1 MIDELQKSKYTQ
13 KDLALKFN
21 VTQKT
26 LSKYLKELQ
35 NNFPKNNSLFRYLGK
50 RQYFL
55 EKDVNIS
62 DDDKKRDFK
71 KAVYYYELA
80 LEQSENRFSSA
91 ASNLGR
97 IYNKGGYGIEK
108 DERNCTRLSLVE
120 CTVLDSKT

>member
-55 EKDVNIS
+55 EKDVNIIL
-62 DDDKKRDFK
+62 K
-71 KAVYYYELA
+71 L
-80 LEQSENRFSSA
+80 FSMMQK
-91 ASNLGR
+91 
-97 IYNKGGYGIEK
+97 NKMQK
-108 DERNCTRLSLVE
+108 ND
-120 CTVLDSKT
+120 